1 MNEFVVTI
9 NDRKYVINISENG
22 QVSVGN
28 KHIETEITRISS
40 NTFLFRYG
48 KKVFEISTN
57 KLSGDKYSFLICGW
71 YLETTVRTALQESAN
86 ELRASKNQF
95 DHAYEIKAPMP
106 GLIIKL
112 NKKIGDTVAA
122 NEAVLLLEAMKMENE
137 IRSPREGTI
146 KNIFYLEG
154 QSVDKGSVV
163 LTIE

>member
-1 MNEFVVTI
+1 MNEFIVTI
-9 NDRKYVINISENG
+9 NGRKYAIKVTCNG
-22 QVSVGN
+22 EITVGG
-28 KHIETEITRISS
+28 KRIETEITRISS

-57 KLSGDKYSFLICGW
+57 KLGGDKYSFLICGW

-86 ELRASKNQF
+86 ELRAKNNLVN
-95 DHAYEIKAPMP
+95 HAYEIKAPMP

-137 IRSPREGTI
+137 IRSPREGII

-154 QSVDKGSVV
+154 QSVDKGSVI